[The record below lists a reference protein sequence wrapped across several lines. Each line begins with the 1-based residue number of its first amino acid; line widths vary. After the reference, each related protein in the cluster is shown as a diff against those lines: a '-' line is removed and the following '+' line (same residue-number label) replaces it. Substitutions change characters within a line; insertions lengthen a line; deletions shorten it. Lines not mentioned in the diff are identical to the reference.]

1 MNKKTIDKLIKIA
14 KKEIS
19 GKDVSHDFGH
29 ACRVLKLAML
39 IAKEENADLDI
50 IVPAALFHDIIVYP
64 KDDKRSKLST
74 NESALYAV
82 KILKKIQGFPA
93 EKITKVQ
100 HAIQYHS
107 FSQRNNTKILEDL
120 ILQDAD
126 RLEATGAI
134 AIMRTFASAGQMN
147 KPFYSFNDPFCD
159 NRKPQS
165 MIYPLDLFYDRLLLV
180 CDQMYTQKAK
190 ILAKERTVFL
200 HRFIKE
206 LRRELNLK

>member
-1 MNKKTIDKLIKIA
+1 MNRKITEELIKIA
-14 KKEIS
+14 QKEI
-19 GKDVSHDFGH
+19 KREDISHDFGH
-29 ACRVLKLAML
+29 TLRVLKLAKL

-74 NESALYAV
+74 NESAVCAG
-82 KILKKIQGFPA
+82 KILKKIEGFPA
-93 EKITKVQ
+93 GKITKVQ

-134 AIMRTFASAGQMN
+134 AIMRTFASAGQMG
-147 KPFYSFNDPFCD
+147 KSFYNLKDPFCN

-165 MIYPLDLFYDRLLLV
+165 MTYSLDLFYDRLLLV
-180 CDQMYTQKAK
+180 CNQMYTQKAK

-200 HRFIKE
+200 HKFIRELKKE
-206 LRRELNLK
+206 LAF